1 MLGKLGTSL
10 KTKLL
15 ILFFT
20 LNLACVLLVGI
31 TSLQSKRAAL
41 KEVAENNLSV
51 ITVSLA
57 DKVDRFMA
65 GRVEDIDSM
74 ALHYSLEGLKTTTSG
89 QNRILAE
96 YLKIHPYF
104 DHISII
110 NVEDIR
116 MPKKAEAQP
125 RKISLGGAKKFLASS
140 TLFLKNSKT
149 EP

>member
-1 MLGKLGTSL
+1 MLGNIRTSL

-20 LNLACVLLVGI
+20 LNLTCVLLVGI
-31 TSLQSKRAAL
+31 TSLQSKRSAL

-51 ITVSLA
+51 ITVGLA

-65 GRVEDIDSM
+65 GRLEDIDSM
-74 ALHYSLEGLKTTTSG
+74 ALHFSLEGLKTTTSG

-104 DHISII
+104 DHISLI
-110 NVEDIR
+110 NVEDIGT
-116 MPKKAEAQP
+116 PKRA
-125 RKISLGGAKKFLASS
+125 L
-140 TLFLKNSKT
+140 
-149 EP
+149 